1 MINIDY
7 VYNNFFVLLTQNSF
21 NCIVKYNKDLKLNI
35 KNNKL
40 PDNSSEFY
48 EGLGHD
54 LI

>member
-7 VYNNFFVLLTQNSF
+7 VYKKFFVPLTQNSF
-21 NCIVKYNKDLKLNI
+21 NCIVKYKDLKLNV